1 MNITALKPIAGSHV
15 PAVAEWWR
23 DQKMVSLVKRTAFKD
38 CNDTEFDEAVA
49 VSRELKLSP
58 LRKQIYAFVFSKDDP
73 AKRNMVLVV
82 GIDGARAVAART
94 GRYRPDNR
102 APRFTTDDRAKNEAS
117 NPLGLVSV
125 EVSAF
130 LFSNGEWH
138 EIVGIAYWDEFAP
151 ITKGGNEDDYEW
163 KETNEVYPEGHK
175 KAGQKKFR
183 KVLRSGATAIERLDP
198 KKDGWR
204 KSARHMLAKCAE
216 MIALRKGWPEDLSR
230 VYAEEETH
238 RGQVIDAEY
247 TDLTPTEMASA
258 AEASKRQD
266 LLGGRALFATFD
278 ETGTLERVPIG
289 QFADKMLAVTERM
302 PANQVAALV
311 ERNREALNEFWAY
324 NKTDALA
331 LKKELER
338 RSAGGVVQSSAT
350 AGSPLAALIDELKTL
365 KDNADAFEWSKNNQ
379 ARIAALSPNDRKTF
393 DLEFLK
399 RQGEFSR
406 AFAGSLEG

>member
-1 MNITALKPIAGSHV
+1 MNVAPMRMTTSST

-23 DQKMVSLVKRTAFKD
+23 DPRMVSLVKRTAFKD
-38 CNDTEFDEAVA
+38 CNDSEFDTAVA
-49 VSRELKLSP
+49 VSRELNLSP
-58 LRKQIYAFVFSKDDP
+58 LRKQIYAFVFSKDDD
-73 AKRNMVLVV
+73 KRRNMVLVV
-82 GIDGARAVAART
+82 GIDGARSVAART

-102 APRFTTDDRAKNEAS
+102 APRYGYDENAKNEAT
-117 NPLGLVSV
+117 NPLGLVSA
-125 EVSAF
+125 EVSSF

-138 EIVGIAYWDEFAP
+138 EIVGVAYWDEFAP

-163 KETNEVYPEGHK
+163 KETNDVYPEGHK

-216 MIALRKGWPEDLSR
+216 MIGLRKGWPEDLSR

-238 RGQVIDAEY
+238 RGQIIDAEFV
-247 TDLTPTEMASA
+247 DLTPSEMVKA
-258 AEASKRQD
+258 ADANNRQE

-278 ETGTLERVPIG
+278 ATGTLDRVLVG
-289 QFADKMLAVTERM
+289 QFADRMLAATERL
-302 PANQVAALV
+302 PADEVARLV

-324 NKTDALA
+324 NKTDALE

-338 RSAGGVVQSSAT
+338 RGGGTVKTSD
-350 AGSPLAALIDELKTL
+350 LAAMRAELGKLAT
-365 KDNADAFEWSKNNQ
+365 NFEIFEWTKAND
-379 ARIAALSPNDRKTF
+379 ARIKALSADDRKTY
-393 DLEFLK
+393 DLHLLK
-399 RQGEFSR
+399 AQGKASRQFE
-406 AFAGSLEG
+406 AGQAEK